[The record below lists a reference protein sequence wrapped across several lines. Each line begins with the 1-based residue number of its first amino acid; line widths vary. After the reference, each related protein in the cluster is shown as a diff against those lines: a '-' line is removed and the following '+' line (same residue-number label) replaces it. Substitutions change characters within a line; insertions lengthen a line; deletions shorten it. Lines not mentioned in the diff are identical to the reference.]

1 MNRIKMIGVDL
12 DGTVLNAEKKI
23 SEKNKEVFALCKK
36 RGIYVVPVTG
46 RPYSGIYD
54 EYKNAMRCDYT
65 INTNGAAAIDVKSD
79 RRIISHTMDVKTSF
93 SVMDALKEYDCYY
106 GVFCDGFGYLKE
118 EHLEREKRNHINTPI
133 YDYILKTR
141 RTLKDYY
148 EFVKNAG
155 ECDNI
160 YVMAKNSGIRG
171 EICEVIK
178 DIKNIYF
185 TCSDYND
192 VEIGGNCSKG
202 ATLLELAAYL
212 NVSPDEVMAIGDSG
226 NDINMLESAGLSV
239 AMENASDEVKKVS
252 DYITKSNEE
261 NGVAYAVEKFVL

>member
-1 MNRIKMIGVDL
+1 MNRIKLIGVDL

-46 RPYSGIYD
+46 RPYSGIYG
-54 EYKNAMRCDYT
+54 EYKKAMRCDYT
-65 INTNGAAAIDVKSD
+65 INTNGAAVMDVKNNQ
-79 RRIISHTMDVKTSF
+79 RIISHTMDVKTSF
-93 SVMDALKEYDCYY
+93 DVMDALKEYDCYY

-118 EHLEREKRNHINTPI
+118 EHLEREKRNYINTPI
-133 YDYILKTR
+133 YEYILKTR
-141 RTLKDYY
+141 RALKDYY
-148 EFVKNAG
+148 EFVENAG

-160 YVMAKNSGIRG
+160 YVMAKNSRIRS

-178 DIKNIYF
+178 NIKNIYF

-202 ATLLELAAYL
+202 ATLLELARYL
-212 NVSPDEVMAIGDSG
+212 NIPPAEVMAIGDSG

-239 AMENASDEVKKVS
+239 AMGNASDEVKKVS
-252 DYITKSNEE
+252 DYVTKSNEE